1 MLASASSLLGGLLRI
16 GLLFLLMF
24 SASVLKLVQCTK
36 SVDSL
41 EDVSLN
47 GALLFFFFNTIFY
60 IFYKGQRGLLA
71 HLCFRRHFSFFIFWG
86 VGLFLFFW
94 GPLQKSG
101 QPLF

>member
-47 GALLFFFFNTIFY
+47 GALLFFFLI
-60 IFYKGQRGLLA
+60 L
-71 HLCFRRHFSFFIFWG
+71 FFIFFTRAKG
-86 VGLFLFFW
+86 AF
-94 GPLQKSG
+94 
-101 QPLF
+101 